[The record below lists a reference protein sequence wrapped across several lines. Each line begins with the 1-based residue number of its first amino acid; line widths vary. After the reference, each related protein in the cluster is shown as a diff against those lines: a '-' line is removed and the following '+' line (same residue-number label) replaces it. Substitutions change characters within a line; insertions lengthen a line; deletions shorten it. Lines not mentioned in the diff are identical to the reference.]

1 MSACP
6 GSASFSAFSTAD
18 RPSGTRSKPSPI
30 DRTPLSLSLS
40 LLKFNSG
47 PHFRKKSTRN
57 TRVRNNLFLP
67 LPRLFL
73 SSNHLPTSS
82 KETKIVEKVG
92 WGRSLS
98 DFFSRERG
106 CSPSLPLFL
115 LSLFLILPRSKSR
128 GRPTNGA
135 RRGQEKGWV
144 EVSRGKGL
152 REIDERVV
160 KLAPVDR
167 KLAARLVGRR
177 GFPSSSG
184 PRRGGSDRATNRWID
199 TDCGARPW
207 KERANQITGDGGI
220 YLTGPVSC
228 GNLRPRIKRIAGREP
243 RLFELWILWNC
254 AASKTSFPPLLP
266 GSERRRP
273 FLLSFIFFS
282 IG

>member
-1 MSACP
+1 M
-6 GSASFSAFSTAD
+6 
-18 RPSGTRSKPSPI
+18 
-30 DRTPLSLSLS
+30 
-40 LLKFNSG
+40 
-47 PHFRKKSTRN
+47 
-57 TRVRNNLFLP
+57 
-67 LPRLFL
+67 
-73 SSNHLPTSS
+73 
-82 KETKIVEKVG
+82 
-92 WGRSLS
+92 
-98 DFFSRERG
+98 
-106 CSPSLPLFL
+106 
-115 LSLFLILPRSKSR
+115 
-128 GRPTNGA
+128 
-135 RRGQEKGWV
+135 

-254 AASKTSFPPLLP
+254 AASKTSSPPSYLDPNVDVLFFYLLFFFQSGNTLSSSPLLES
-266 GSERRRP
+266 GGKKEKKKVYEI
-273 FLLSFIFFS
+273 FLEDTR
-282 IG
+282 